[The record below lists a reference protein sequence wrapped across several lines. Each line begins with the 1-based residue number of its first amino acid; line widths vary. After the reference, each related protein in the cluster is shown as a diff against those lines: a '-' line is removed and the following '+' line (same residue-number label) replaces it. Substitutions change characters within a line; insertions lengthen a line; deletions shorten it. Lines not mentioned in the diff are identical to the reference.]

1 MCLLYRMVFAGDDGQ
16 LYDHRSLRATGRTGD
31 RFVEVAEEE
40 LERLPEGASLVLV
53 PGGAPVGITRAGRFS
68 TLERNPWVE
77 GRAWA
82 VGALL
87 PQGYTRTLL
96 PAYRRRGNTSSNKEK
111 GNTSEQGKGT
121 RFRTRNGY
129 NGISPMEFT
138 QEKPLPLLG
147 YAAVVCRDGELYVA
161 ARRTD
166 NPYRWDPV
174 HYNTDDLPA
183 LVREK
188 LQQNPKNQILRQL
201 AHCSLEYH
209 CFTAQNI
216 FYGRWE
222 GGLPVSPSCNANC
235 LGCISLQPAEC
246 CPSPQTR
253 IKFKPTPREVA
264 EVAVPHLKHGE
275 KAMVSFGQGC
285 EGEPAL
291 ASGTIVKAIEQ
302 IKTATN
308 LGTINMNSNGGYT
321 AGVTDICQ
329 AGLDAIRVSLI
340 SAREATYNAYY
351 RPSGYSLADVRRSI
365 KAAVS
370 KGVYTSLNLLV
381 FPGLTDREEEVEAL
395 LELVRDSGINLVQLR
410 NLNIDP
416 DLLMQHLPEATEQIL
431 GIPALIEALGKLPGL
446 AVGSFSRP
454 VR

>member
-1 MCLLYRMVFAGDDGQ
+1 MCPLYRLVFAGDDGQ

-31 RFVEVAEEE
+31 RIVEVAGED

-53 PGGAPVGITRAGRFS
+53 PGGVPVGITRTGRFS
-68 TLERNPWVE
+68 AVDRNPWVA
-77 GRAWA
+77 GQAWA

-96 PAYRRRGNTSSNKEK
+96 PAYKREK
-111 GNTSEQGKGT
+111 K
-121 RFRTRNGY
+121 
-129 NGISPMEFT
+129 
-138 QEKPLPLLG
+138 EKPLPLLG
-147 YAAVVCRDGELYVA
+147 YAAVACRNGELYVA

-166 NPYRWDPV
+166 DPHRWDPA
-174 HYNTDDLPA
+174 HYNTGDLA
-183 LVREK
+183 VRVKEK
-188 LQQNPKNQILRQL
+188 LERYPQNRILRQL
-201 AHCSLEYH
+201 ARCSLEYH

-222 GGLPVSPSCNANC
+222 GGIPVSPSCNARC

-246 CPSPQTR
+246 CPSPQSR
-253 IKFKPTPREVA
+253 IKFKPAPREVA

-275 KAMVSFGQGC
+275 GAVVSFGQGC

-291 ASGTIVKAIEQ
+291 ASKTIVKAIGQ
-302 IKTATN
+302 IRAETD
-308 LGTINMNSNGGYT
+308 LGTINMNTNGGYT
-321 AGVTDICQ
+321 AGVADICR

-340 SAREATYNAYY
+340 SAREDIYNAYY
-351 RPSGYSLADVRRSI
+351 RPSGFGLAEVRLSI
-365 KAAVS
+365 RAAVS
-370 KGVYTSLNLLV
+370 SGVYTSLNLLV
-381 FPGLTDREEEVEAL
+381 FPGLTDREGEVNAL
-395 LELVRDSGINLVQLR
+395 LELVRDTGINLVQLR

-416 DLLMQHLPEATEQIL
+416 DLLFQHLPKTGDDIL
-431 GIPALIEALGKLPGL
+431 GIPALIDALGEVPGL

>member
-1 MCLLYRMVFAGDDGQ
+1 MCPLYRLVFAGDDGQ

-31 RFVEVAEEE
+31 RIVEVAGED

-53 PGGAPVGITRAGRFS
+53 PGGVPVGITRAGRFS
-68 TLERNPWVE
+68 TLEHNPWVD
-77 GRAWA
+77 GLAWA

-96 PAYRRRGNTSSNKEK
+96 PSYKRG
-111 GNTSEQGKGT
+111 GK
-121 RFRTRNGY
+121 
-129 NGISPMEFT
+129 
-138 QEKPLPLLG
+138 EKPLPLLG
-147 YAAVVCRDGELYVA
+147 YAAVACRDGELYVA
-161 ARRTD
+161 ARSTD
-166 NPYRWDPV
+166 DPRRWDPA
-174 HYNTDDLPA
+174 HYNTGDLA
-183 LVREK
+183 VRVK
-188 LQQNPKNQILRQL
+188 DKLKHYPKNRILQQL
-201 AHCSLEYH
+201 ARCSLDYH

-222 GGLPVSPSCNANC
+222 GGIPVSPSCNARC

-246 CPSPQTR
+246 CPSPQSR
-253 IKFKPTPREVA
+253 IRFKPVPREVV

-275 KAMVSFGQGC
+275 GSVVSFGQGC

-291 ASGTIVKAIEQ
+291 ASGTIVKAIGQ
-302 IKTATN
+302 IRAATN

-321 AGVTDICQ
+321 AGVKEICR
-329 AGLDAIRVSLI
+329 AGLDAIRISLI
-340 SAREATYNAYY
+340 SAREDTYNAYY

-370 KGVYTSLNLLV
+370 NGVYTSLNLLV
-381 FPGLTDREEEVEAL
+381 FPGLTDREGEVEAL
-395 LELVRDSGINLVQLR
+395 LELVRDTGINLVQLR

-416 DLLMQHLPEATEQIL
+416 DFLLQHLPGTGDAPL
-431 GIPALIEALGKLPGL
+431 GIPALIDALEKVPRL